1 MIGLK
6 RVINVRPDERTRTLV
21 LFLQYF
27 LVVFVTIAG
36 KSARD
41 TLFLSRFDRSFLPLM
56 FAACA
61 VAVASAAALYS
72 HFGRR
77 LSSRALFN
85 GLNILALAGLLA
97 VKFHLDG
104 LSIPILYIWM
114 EIIIAILSLS
124 FWLTASE
131 IFDPR
136 QAKRLYGLI
145 GGGGAVAAIVVGI
158 TIKPLVKAYGSESL
172 LWLILVGVAA
182 QWALGSYSSR
192 YAAVSHPAPIRP
204 IGQTNKWRF
213 DRYLGSIAFIV
224 ALSAITTQIVDY
236 QFKMFAAQSLANEV
250 ALASFFGTFYAVTG
264 AANLLVQFFLT
275 AALLSRFGILA
286 AMLTLP
292 VFLNVGA
299 LAVLIYPSLASA
311 TIGKLSDQTLKF
323 TVNNSAWE
331 LLWLPVPSF
340 RRKYARPVV
349 SGTIKY
355 VAESSVGLC
364 LFFLVSYLG
373 VRYLS
378 LLSVTAL
385 ALWVLTAIR
394 LRSLYVRA
402 LASALEKGQVSSK
415 DLVVNVQDPAF
426 VSVIEKVFA
435 DGDEA
440 QQASAL
446 ELIEGIPLAPWAS
459 VLQRAFQ
466 RGSPAIQERILQL
479 AVEEPEVLDEDCLLS
494 ALRAEGPVVL
504 AAIQAVAARKLVKA
518 NPTVRSLVQAGTPE
532 IQAAAAVL
540 LLDGQPEERKFAEGA
555 LLHLLKDADPRGRT
569 AAIRYLRKNENLVPT
584 LLLHTY
590 LGDPSRT
597 VREAA
602 LEVVAERRD
611 DTAIGKILAC
621 LSDPRIASVA
631 HQALRALPAQKTI
644 RHLEED
650 LLHNNA
656 PRRKLEI
663 LRALA
668 GFPPERSVPLLL
680 DCITSEDLNAS
691 AEAVRSLLVLVRDS
705 GFSTPALE
713 RIPQLT
719 STMLRN
725 AYHCNRMLK
734 LLTSDNS
741 ETLLRAD
748 LADRIRQIIPIV
760 LGLEMISSRH
770 RLLADAATIAG
781 EGDPGRI
788 PLLLE
793 LLDNVLAQ
801 EKRLSITPLI
811 EPLPVEERDFA
822 GARLY
827 SDLPAK
833 PEPELQ
839 KAVYSPREWE
849 SAITLDHL
857 WRDGW
862 SGILA
867 NVNWE
872 KVQDSPLT
880 REVRAVV
887 ENQVPE
893 MYSTLEKTILLKS
906 VSLFGNVPV
915 EKLAKIAQI
924 AQETRLTAGDVVM
937 RAGEF
942 GDALFIVADG
952 AVRVHK
958 AGQNL
963 ALLTKG
969 DCVGEMAL
977 LDHSPRSADV
987 TVEVDA
993 ALLRIAREDFNEVTA
1008 ANPEIMQAIVRLLVR
1023 RLREA
1028 NEKLTRRSGGASA
1041 GSDAIEGQ

>member
-1 MIGLK
+1 MISLK
-6 RVINVRPDERTRTLV
+6 RVINVRPDERIRTLV

-27 LVVFVTIAG
+27 FVVAVTIAG

-41 TLFLSRFDRSFLPLM
+41 TYFLSRYDRSFLPLM

-61 VAVASAAALYS
+61 IAVASAAALYS

-77 LSSRALFN
+77 LSPRALFN

-97 VKFHLDG
+97 VKSHLDG
-104 LSIPILYIWM
+104 FSIPALYVWV
-114 EIIIAILSLS
+114 EIIIAVLTLS

-131 IFDPR
+131 IFNPR

-145 GGGGAVAAIVVGI
+145 GGGGAVAAIAVGV

-172 LWLILVGVAA
+172 LWLVAIGIAA

-192 YAAVSHPAPIRP
+192 YAVVSHPVQTHATGRP
-204 IGQTNKWRF
+204 AKWRF
-213 DRYLGSIAFIV
+213 DRYLGSIALVV
-224 ALSAITTQIVDY
+224 ALSAMTSQIVDY
-236 QFKMFAAQSLANEV
+236 QFKMFAAQTISNEV
-250 ALASFFGTFYAVTG
+250 GLASFFGNFYAVTG
-264 AANLLVQFFLT
+264 AVNLLIQLFLT
-275 AALLSRFGILA
+275 STVLSRFGLLT

-299 LAVLIYPSLASA
+299 VAVLIYPSLASA
-311 TIGKLSDQTLKF
+311 AIGKLSDQTLKF

-340 RRKYARPVV
+340 RRKSMRPVV
-349 SGTIKY
+349 SGTVKY
-355 VAESSVGLC
+355 IAESSVGLC
-364 LFFLVSYLG
+364 IFFLVSQLG

-378 LLSVTAL
+378 LLTIIAL
-385 ALWVLTAIR
+385 GAWMLTAFR
-394 LRSLYVRA
+394 MRSLYVNA
-402 LASALEKGQVSSK
+402 LASALEKGHVSSD
-415 DLVVNVQDPAF
+415 DLVLNVQDPAF
-426 VSVIEKVFA
+426 VGVIEKVFA
-435 DGDEA
+435 GGDEA
-440 QQASAL
+440 QQVSAL
-446 ELIEGIPLAPWAS
+446 ELIEGLPLAPWTS
-459 VLQRAFQ
+459 VLRRAFKG
-466 RGSPAIQERILQL
+466 GSPVIQERILQL
-479 AVEEPEVLDEDCLLS
+479 ATAEPDVLDDDCVMRALLVDGS
-494 ALRAEGPVVL
+494 VAL

-518 NPTVRSLVQAGTPE
+518 YPALRSLVRVGTPE
-532 IQAAAAVL
+532 VQAAAAAVL
-540 LLDGQPEERKFAEGA
+540 LDGQSEEREFAESA
-555 LLHLLKDADPRGRT
+555 LSRLLEDANPRCRI
-569 AAIRYLRKNENLVPT
+569 AALRSLRNNTNLVPAP
-584 LLLHTY
+584 LLHIY
-590 LGDPSRT
+590 LRDPSPA

-611 DTAIGKILAC
+611 DTAIGEVLAC
-621 LSDPRIASVA
+621 LADPRTAAAAHEALKSVPVQTA
-631 HQALRALPAQKTI
+631 MPHLE
-644 RHLEED
+644 RHLAASEP
-650 LLHNNA
+650 
-656 PRRKLEI
+656 PRRKIEI

-668 GFPPERSVPLLL
+668 SFPAERSVPLLL
-680 DCITSEDLNAS
+680 DYITPEDLNAS
-691 AEAVRSLLVLVRDS
+691 AEAVRSLLVLVRDRKPPA
-705 GFSTPALE
+705 PALDRVPE
-713 RIPQLT
+713 LL
-719 STMLRN
+719 SAMLRN

-734 LLTSDNS
+734 LLASGNS
-741 ETLLRAD
+741 ETLLQAD

-760 LGLEMISSRH
+760 LGLEMVSSCH
-770 RLLADAATIAG
+770 RSLADAATIAG

-801 EKRLSITPLI
+801 EKRVSITPLI
-811 EPLPVEERDFA
+811 EPLPVEERDLA
-822 GARLY
+822 GAQLY

-839 KAVYSPREWE
+839 KAVYSRREWE
-849 SAITLDHL
+849 CAITVDYL
-857 WRDGW
+857 WRAG
-862 SGILA
+862 SGLLA
-867 NVNWE
+867 SVNWE
-872 KVQDSPLT
+872 RVQDSALT

-906 VSLFGNVPV
+906 VSLFSNIPV

-924 AQETRLTAGDVVM
+924 AQETRLPAGEAVM

-942 GDALFIVADG
+942 GDSLFIVADG
-952 AVRVHK
+952 TVRVHK

-963 ALLTKG
+963 ALLAKG

-987 TVEVDA
+987 TVEEDA
-993 ALLRIAREDFNEVTA
+993 ALLRIGREDFNEVMA

-1028 NEKLTRRSGGASA
+1028 NDKLARRSERVAV
-1041 GSDAIEGQ
+1041 GSDALEGR